1 MNSIRLII
9 FQLRY
14 LQQNAFNQFVSG
26 NERLYLI
33 QKTVKLKIG
42 LTKDVTTLF
51 EYQNNIDRNTAA
63 DNSIRN
69 RDISSEGLLND
80 LSYRPVPQI
89 ESSFQVNFF
98 RATDNFPQ
106 LPVQADINQQV
117 LSFIYSFTLTG
128 RIRAEFE
135 RNEVKLSNSNTSFP
149 FELTNGKTEGLNF
162 LWRLFFDYS
171 ISKNLQATLNYDGR
185 NEGGRGVIHS
195 GRGEIKAFF

>member
-1 MNSIRLII
+1 MLWLL
-9 FQLRY
+9 FQQDLNFFEFNPSYSLKLRY

-51 EYQNNIDRNTAA
+51 EYQNNKDRNTAA

-80 LSYRPVPQI
+80 LSYRPVQEI

-98 RATDNFPQ
+98 RATDNFPT

-117 LSFIYSFTLTG
+117 LSFIYSFTFTG

-135 RNEVKLSNSNTSFP
+135 RNEVRLSNSTASTRF
-149 FELTNGKTEGLNF
+149 TG
-162 LWRLFFDYS
+162 
-171 ISKNLQATLNYDGR
+171 
-185 NEGGRGVIHS
+185 
-195 GRGEIKAFF
+195 